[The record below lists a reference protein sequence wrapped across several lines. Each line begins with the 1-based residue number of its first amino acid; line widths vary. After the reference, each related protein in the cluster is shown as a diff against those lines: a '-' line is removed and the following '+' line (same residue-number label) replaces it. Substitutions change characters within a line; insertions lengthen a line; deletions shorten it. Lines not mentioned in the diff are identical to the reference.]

1 MERHTMREGDTLNA
15 LSARYRAPAC
25 AILRANR
32 VFSPA
37 WLSPGREILIPDAR
51 FCQRDGFPCPVQA
64 ARQRARQPRPCAVH
78 IVHGQES
85 AAAVARAYGLPERL
99 VYLAAGRADGPQNG
113 QELLLPLPAASARLH
128 IARPGETLRQ
138 VARANDT
145 DEETIRRENCLWG
158 PLLPG
163 MKILV

>member
-15 LSARYRAPAC
+15 LSARYRVPAC

-113 QELLLPLPAASARLH
+113 QELLLPLPAAGGRN
-128 IARPGETLRQ
+128 E
-138 VARANDT
+138 DT
-145 DEETIRRENCLWG
+145 
-158 PLLPG
+158 P
-163 MKILV
+163 

>member
-15 LSARYRAPAC
+15 LSARYRVPAC

-37 WLSPGREILIPDAR
+37 WLSPGRETSPRRAL
-51 FCQRDGFPCPVQA
+51 CQRDGFPCPVQA

-113 QELLLPLPAASARLH
+113 QELLLPLPRRAHGCISRGRAKPL
-128 IARPGETLRQ
+128 RPGGP
-138 VARANDT
+138 AR
-145 DEETIRRENCLWG
+145 TIRTKKPSGGKTACGGRCC
-158 PLLPG
+158 PA
-163 MKILV
+163 

>member
-15 LSARYRAPAC
+15 LSARYRVPAC

-64 ARQRARQPRPCAVH
+64 ARQRRASPAPAPSISSTARKAPPPSRARTAYRSGWCTWLPGGQTAHKMDRNCCCPCPRRA
-78 IVHGQES
+78 HGCIS
-85 AAAVARAYGLPERL
+85 R
-99 VYLAAGRADGPQNG
+99 GRAKR
-113 QELLLPLPAASARLH
+113 SARWP
-128 IARPGETLRQ
+128 AR
-138 VARANDT
+138 
-145 DEETIRRENCLWG
+145 TIRTKKPSGGKTACGGRCC
-158 PLLPG
+158 PA
-163 MKILV
+163 